1 MSDAA
6 WTDDQFGLWLG
17 VCAGCDVEA
26 RVNDVGLCQE
36 CASKLERD
44 LIRERSWEHSASAYA
59 LPLSEREALR
69 GHVIR
74 KHGAALELIAP
85 LDRSGAHP
93 RRKRRH
99 ENRA

>member
-44 LIRERSWEHSASAYA
+44 LIRERSWEYSVSAYA
-59 LPLSEREALR
+59 LTPSGREALR
-69 GHVIR
+69 DQVIR
-74 KHGAALELIAP
+74 NHGPALELIAP
-85 LDRSGAHP
+85 LDRSGADP
-93 RRKRRH
+93 RRKRRRK
-99 ENRA
+99 NQL